1 MTQEDGPKLLPN
13 ALFIKYPN
21 LFYISYHLIF
31 PSLLV
36 KVRVCQQ
43 KVSSNSKIY
52 VMLFRDIFK

>member
-36 KVRVCQQ
+36 KVG
-43 KVSSNSKIY
+43 VSTKSRHPPIPKY
-52 VMLFRDIFK
+52 M